1 MKKPGLRKFI
11 GCPTE
16 IRLYVDHLE
25 HNLSLHDSH
34 RAAVIQ
40 WETTMMRLVGE
51 DGIADV
57 EKAINKLKARA
68 QWSDSITDQ
77 DRVEQLK
84 AEHASEQRKQLDQF
98 AMAALP
104 VAAGMAKETTMQEA
118 AALLSTSIEDFND
131 GHAYSLLA
139 FYSYNIAKA
148 MQAESQKRQGGA
160 V

>member
-1 MKKPGLRKFI
+1 MKKPDPQKLLSLE
-11 GCPTE
+11 PS
-16 IRLYVDHLE
+16 IRNYIANLE
-25 HNLSLHDSH
+25 NNLSLHDSH

-57 EKAINKLKARA
+57 EKAINKLKAQA
-68 QWSDSITDQ
+68 QQAT
-77 DRVEQLK
+77 
-84 AEHASEQRKQLDQF
+84 LDQF
-98 AMAALP
+98 AIAAFP

-139 FYSYNIAKA
+139 FYSYNIAQA
-148 MQAESQKRQGGA
+148 MQAESQKRQGG
-160 V
+160 VV